1 MIKKWS
7 AHCCTDHNFPKTKQF
22 FMDNISK
29 SGHPASSSDMSKLFF
44 TQSHHLHFY
53 NPESFL
59 ISVTKQGDNV
69 DTWFDI

>member
-1 MIKKWS
+1 
-7 AHCCTDHNFPKTKQF
+7 
-22 FMDNISK
+22 MDNISK
-29 SGHPASSSDMSKLFF
+29 SGHPASSFDMSKLFF

-59 ISVTKQGDNV
+59 ISITKQGDNV